1 MRVVQLDSRGE
12 VREGVILYVDV
23 LFAINFSMDFVSL
36 FICGKILHKKIP
48 KLRIIIASIIGGLY
62 GVLSLIFSVNLALE
76 IIICVIIS
84 VIMCGMV
91 FYEKN
96 IKSISVS
103 LIVFWLVSSLLG
115 GVMSFLYT
123 IANKLLSE
131 YINSY
136 TYETVYN
143 GVRFFV
149 IATVTILLTSFCCK
163 IFFNNKDKKTVLIT
177 VINKNREFKL
187 NGLCD
192 SGNLLRDPLSNRCV
206 ILISKKCVLGK
217 EIENEDDLHKRFIP
231 YTDISG
237 SGMLKGIMPTKI
249 VINNKE
255 VSALIAPVNQ
265 SFDGN
270 DALVP
275 ITLV

>member
-1 MRVVQLDSRGE
+1 M
-12 VREGVILYVDV
+12 ILYVDV

-36 FICGKILHKKIP
+36 FICGKILHKRIP
-48 KLRIIIASIIGGLY
+48 RVRIIISSIIGGLY
-62 GVLSLIFSVNLALE
+62 GVLSLIFSVNFVFE
-76 IIICVIIS
+76 IIICIIIS
-84 VIMCGMV
+84 VIMCVMV
-91 FYEKN
+91 FYERN
-96 IKSISVS
+96 IKSITISI
-103 LIVFWLVSSLLG
+103 IVFWLISSLLG
-115 GVMSFLYT
+115 GVMSIIYT

-136 TYETVYN
+136 TYEVVYS
-143 GVRFFV
+143 GARFFV
-149 IATVTILLTSFCCK
+149 IASVTILITSFCCK
-163 IFFNNKDKKTVLIT
+163 ILFNNKDKKTVT
-177 VINKNREFKL
+177 VIVVNKDREFKL

-206 ILISKKCVLGK
+206 ILINNKCLLGK
-217 EIENEDDLHKRFIP
+217 EVENEDDLHKRFIP

-237 SGMLKGIMPTKI
+237 KGMLKGIIPTKI
-249 VINNKE
+249 IINSKE

-275 ITLV
+275 STLV